1 MRFESLMQRGIEQAL
16 EIGKLLTEKKSEL
29 KHGQLGQWIRD
40 NLIFSERTA
49 QRYMNLF
56 DNRSKIEGADN
67 ISEAYK
73 MLSEKNDNVSH
84 LEQSG
89 IMGWE
94 PEKWPEKI
102 QEAYAML
109 NEIRDA
115 ETITGFTHAGGASW
129 ITIKKVDED
138 LVRYEMLLKDPEN
151 EEGGSIIYNHEPI
164 LIEALMMYLIRLS
177 EMTNRIS
184 IENMTWINPG
194 NEGNKDQL
202 MKRNHTPAHDT
213 RKKYAYLQFPLCLLG
228 ETYKDPERGLNLIIS
243 YGIMNYALKMKYD
256 LMDVAKQALYDFERN
271 REKLQPYLVKSMTEA
286 IEDGVILYEDN
297 NPGFDAKGNFNPEP
311 DLCLNPLV
319 KLLEEDS
326 RMRDEAILN
335 YQLHLGT
342 SKDHLRITIKSNSNI
357 KSQMGGIQDQTSF
370 RAEIWTGCH
379 AYHQKGSGI

>member
-1 MRFESLMQRGIEQAL
+1 L

-29 KHGQLGQWIRD
+29 KHGELGAWIRN

-49 QRYMNLF
+49 QRYMSLF
-56 DNRSKIEGADN
+56 DNRSKIGEADN

-73 MLSEKNDNVSH
+73 MLAEKSDTVTDLDQPGS
-84 LEQSG
+84 LS
-89 IMGWE
+89 WE
-94 PEKWPEKI
+94 PEKWPVKV

-194 NEGNKDQL
+194 
-202 MKRNHTPAHDT
+202 MK
-213 RKKYAYLQFPLCLLG
+213 
-228 ETYKDPERGLNLIIS
+228 
-243 YGIMNYALKMKYD
+243 
-256 LMDVAKQALYDFERN
+256 
-271 REKLQPYLVKSMTEA
+271 A
-286 IEDGVILYEDN
+286 I
-297 NPGFDAKGNFNPEP
+297 
-311 DLCLNPLV
+311 
-319 KLLEEDS
+319 
-326 RMRDEAILN
+326 
-335 YQLHLGT
+335 
-342 SKDHLRITIKSNSNI
+342 RIN
-357 KSQMGGIQDQTSF
+357 
-370 RAEIWTGCH
+370 
-379 AYHQKGSGI
+379 

>member
-1 MRFESLMQRGIEQAL
+1 MNDLSGTTEQRINSLHEGLKALLQRGIEQAL

-109 NEIRDA
+109 NE
-115 ETITGFTHAGGASW
+115 
-129 ITIKKVDED
+129 
-138 LVRYEMLLKDPEN
+138 MLLKDPEN

-164 LIEALMMYLIRLS
+164 LIETLMIYLIKLS
-177 EMTNRIS
+177 KLTNRIS

-194 NEGNKDQL
+194 MN
-202 MKRNHTPAHDT
+202 A
-213 RKKYAYLQFPLCLLG
+213 
-228 ETYKDPERGLNLIIS
+228 
-243 YGIMNYALKMKYD
+243 IMN
-256 LMDVAKQALYDFERN
+256 N
-271 REKLQPYLVKSMTEA
+271 
-286 IEDGVILYEDN
+286 
-297 NPGFDAKGNFNPEP
+297 
-311 DLCLNPLV
+311 
-319 KLLEEDS
+319 
-326 RMRDEAILN
+326 
-335 YQLHLGT
+335 
-342 SKDHLRITIKSNSNI
+342 
-357 KSQMGGIQDQTSF
+357 
-370 RAEIWTGCH
+370 
-379 AYHQKGSGI
+379 

>member
-1 MRFESLMQRGIEQAL
+1 MNDLSGTTEQRINSLHEGLKALLQRGIEQAL

-109 NEIRDA
+109 NEIPDA
-115 ETITGFTHAGGASW
+115 VTITGITHATGGASW
-129 ITIKKVDED
+129 ITIVKVDED
-138 LVRYEMLLKDPEN
+138 LVRYEMMMRGPED
-151 EEGGSIIYNHEPI
+151 EEGGSVIYNHEPI

-184 IENMTWINPG
+184 IDHITWIRPG
-194 NEGNKDQL
+194 MN
-202 MKRNHTPAHDT
+202 A
-213 RKKYAYLQFPLCLLG
+213 
-228 ETYKDPERGLNLIIS
+228 
-243 YGIMNYALKMKYD
+243 IMN
-256 LMDVAKQALYDFERN
+256 N
-271 REKLQPYLVKSMTEA
+271 
-286 IEDGVILYEDN
+286 
-297 NPGFDAKGNFNPEP
+297 
-311 DLCLNPLV
+311 
-319 KLLEEDS
+319 
-326 RMRDEAILN
+326 
-335 YQLHLGT
+335 
-342 SKDHLRITIKSNSNI
+342 
-357 KSQMGGIQDQTSF
+357 
-370 RAEIWTGCH
+370 
-379 AYHQKGSGI
+379 

>member
-1 MRFESLMQRGIEQAL
+1 MNDLSGTTEQRINSLHEGLKALLQRGIEQAL

-109 NEIRDA
+109 NEIRAA

-129 ITIKKVDED
+129 ITIVKVDED

-164 LIEALMMYLIRLS
+164 LIETLMIYLIKLS
-177 EMTNRIS
+177 KLTNRIS

-194 NEGNKDQL
+194 MN
-202 MKRNHTPAHDT
+202 A
-213 RKKYAYLQFPLCLLG
+213 
-228 ETYKDPERGLNLIIS
+228 
-243 YGIMNYALKMKYD
+243 IMN
-256 LMDVAKQALYDFERN
+256 N
-271 REKLQPYLVKSMTEA
+271 
-286 IEDGVILYEDN
+286 
-297 NPGFDAKGNFNPEP
+297 
-311 DLCLNPLV
+311 
-319 KLLEEDS
+319 
-326 RMRDEAILN
+326 
-335 YQLHLGT
+335 
-342 SKDHLRITIKSNSNI
+342 
-357 KSQMGGIQDQTSF
+357 
-370 RAEIWTGCH
+370 
-379 AYHQKGSGI
+379 

>member
-1 MRFESLMQRGIEQAL
+1 MKVLSGTTENRINSLHEGLRALLQRGIEQAL

-29 KHGQLGQWIRD
+29 KHGELGAWIRN

-49 QRYMNLF
+49 QRYMSLF
-56 DNRSKIEGADN
+56 DNRSKIGEADN

-73 MLSEKNDNVSH
+73 MLAEKSDTVTDLDQPGS
-84 LEQSG
+84 LS
-89 IMGWE
+89 WE
-94 PEKWPEKI
+94 PEKWPVKV

-194 NEGNKDQL
+194 
-202 MKRNHTPAHDT
+202 MK
-213 RKKYAYLQFPLCLLG
+213 
-228 ETYKDPERGLNLIIS
+228 
-243 YGIMNYALKMKYD
+243 
-256 LMDVAKQALYDFERN
+256 
-271 REKLQPYLVKSMTEA
+271 A
-286 IEDGVILYEDN
+286 I
-297 NPGFDAKGNFNPEP
+297 
-311 DLCLNPLV
+311 
-319 KLLEEDS
+319 
-326 RMRDEAILN
+326 
-335 YQLHLGT
+335 
-342 SKDHLRITIKSNSNI
+342 RIN
-357 KSQMGGIQDQTSF
+357 
-370 RAEIWTGCH
+370 
-379 AYHQKGSGI
+379 

>member
-1 MRFESLMQRGIEQAL
+1 MNDLSGTTEQRINSLHEGLKALLQRGIEQAL

-84 LEQSG
+84 LGQSG

-109 NEIRDA
+109 NEIRAA
-115 ETITGFTHAGGASW
+115 ETITGITHARGATW

-138 LVRYEMLLKDPEN
+138 FVRYEMLMNDPDD
-151 EEGGSIIYNHEPI
+151 EEGGGIIYNHEPI
-164 LIEALMMYLIRLS
+164 LIETLMIYLIKLS
-177 EMTNRIS
+177 KLTNRIS

-194 NEGNKDQL
+194 MN
-202 MKRNHTPAHDT
+202 A
-213 RKKYAYLQFPLCLLG
+213 
-228 ETYKDPERGLNLIIS
+228 
-243 YGIMNYALKMKYD
+243 IMN
-256 LMDVAKQALYDFERN
+256 N
-271 REKLQPYLVKSMTEA
+271 
-286 IEDGVILYEDN
+286 
-297 NPGFDAKGNFNPEP
+297 
-311 DLCLNPLV
+311 
-319 KLLEEDS
+319 
-326 RMRDEAILN
+326 
-335 YQLHLGT
+335 
-342 SKDHLRITIKSNSNI
+342 
-357 KSQMGGIQDQTSF
+357 
-370 RAEIWTGCH
+370 
-379 AYHQKGSGI
+379 